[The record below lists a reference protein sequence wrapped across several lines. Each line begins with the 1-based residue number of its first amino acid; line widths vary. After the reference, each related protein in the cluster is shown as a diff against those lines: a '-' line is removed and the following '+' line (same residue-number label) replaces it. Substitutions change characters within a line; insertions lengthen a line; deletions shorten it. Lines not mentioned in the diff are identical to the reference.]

1 MSAPTTTPL
10 SPQDF
15 LARWQ
20 HADGSELANYQLFV
34 ADLCRL
40 LDVPMPDPAREDTRD
55 NAYVFERRVTFRHG
69 DGSESAGRIDCYR
82 RSHFV
87 LEAKKIKAG
96 ATTKGFDDA
105 LQRARGQAEGYARAL
120 PAAEGRPP
128 FLVVVD
134 VGHVIELYADF
145 TCSGATYT
153 PFPDSRSHR
162 IRLADL
168 CAGNEAGSTVRQR
181 LRTLWLDPHA
191 LDPARA
197 SAKVTREIAD
207 HLAGVA
213 KSLEGAGHHPELVAG
228 FLTRCLFS
236 MFAEDVG
243 LLPKENGKGAFSALL
258 ESLKDTPQQFVPLVG
273 ALWQEM
279 DTGGFSV
286 VLRQTLPR
294 FNGKLFKRPD
304 VIPLTRDQID
314 LLLEAAR
321 ADWTQV
327 EPAIFGTLLE
337 RALSPTERH
346 ALGAHYTPRA
356 YV

>member
-1 MSAPTTTPL
+1 M
-10 SPQDF
+10 
-15 LARWQ
+15 
-20 HADGSELANYQLFV
+20 
-34 ADLCRL
+34 
-40 LDVPMPDPAREDTRD
+40 
-55 NAYVFERRVTFRHG
+55 
-69 DGSESAGRIDCYR
+69 
-82 RSHFV
+82 
-87 LEAKKIKAG
+87 
-96 ATTKGFDDA
+96 
-105 LQRARGQAEGYARAL
+105 QRARGQAEGCPPCRRRK
-120 PAAEGRPP
+120 GRPP

-162 IRLADL
+162 IRLAEL
-168 CAGNEAGSTVRQR
+168 CAESDAGSAIRQR
-181 LRTLWLDPHA
+181 LATLWREPHA

-197 SAKVTREIAD
+197 SAKVTRDRRPPRRRRQIARRRR
-207 HLAGVA
+207 
-213 KSLEGAGHHPELVAG
+213 HHPELVAS

-273 ALWQEM
+273 ALWQQM

-294 FNGKLFKRPD
+294 FNGKLFKQPD
-304 VIPLTRDQID
+304 VIPLTREQID
-314 LLLEAAR
+314 LLLEAASAPTGR
-321 ADWTQV
+321 RSNPPSSA
-327 EPAIFGTLLE
+327 PCSNAPS
-337 RALSPTERH
+337 SPLERH

-356 YV
+356 YVERLVPAHRHRTAARRMAERAGRRAAAGQRRQARRRRRRSRRLPPPPVPDPRARPGLRLGNFCT